1 MTIAS
6 DPFDRA
12 VVVVSGGAGGI
23 GQAVTEALSARGAQ
37 VAVLDVDPPT
47 IATLALSCDV
57 TDADA
62 VEHATRTVIDRLGV
76 PDHVVCAAG
85 VVSERTIDA
94 LDPAEWRH
102 VLDVSLTGTYLVTR
116 ALVPDMAE
124 RGTGSVVALSSGYAT
139 AGYRYGGH
147 YAAAKAGVEAYAK
160 SLALEV
166 AARGVRVNVVAPGP
180 VLTSFL
186 RHIADLDAWRRDR
199 EQRIPLGRVAV
210 PADLVGP
217 VLFLLGPHSA
227 YMTGQTVHVNGGL
240 HMP

>member
-1 MTIAS
+1 MA
-6 DPFDRA
+6 PDRFERA
-12 VVVVSGGAGGI
+12 AVVVSGGAGGI
-23 GQAVTEALSARGAQ
+23 GQAVTAALIARGAQ
-37 VAVLDVDPPT
+37 VAVLDVDPPEA
-47 IATLALSCDV
+47 ATVALSCDV
-57 TDADA
+57 TDAGA
-62 VEHATRTVIDRLGV
+62 VDQAARSVIDRLGV

-85 VVSERTIDA
+85 VVSEHPIDA
-94 LDPAEWRH
+94 LDPVEWRR

-180 VLTSFL
+180 VLTGLL
-186 RHIADLDAWRRDR
+186 RHIGDLDAWRIDR
-199 EQRIPLGRVAV
+199 AERIPLGRVAE

-217 VLFLLGPHSA
+217 ILFLLGPESA
-227 YMTGQTVHVNGGL
+227 YMTGQVIHVDGGL